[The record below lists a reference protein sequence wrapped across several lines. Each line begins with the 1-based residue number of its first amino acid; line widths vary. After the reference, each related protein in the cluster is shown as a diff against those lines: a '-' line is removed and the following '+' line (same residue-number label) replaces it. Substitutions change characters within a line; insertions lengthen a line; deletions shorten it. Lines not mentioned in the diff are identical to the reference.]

1 MVDALDS
8 LAAAG
13 SRAHHPRDTESVT
26 SFGSV
31 DGNVLYLVVCAVT
44 GADRT
49 LERIAAEQQAGWDVC
64 VVATERSLHWFD
76 AVAAE
81 TQTGHPLQTRMRVY
95 GEPLF
100 EPLGDRVLVAPG
112 GFNTINKI
120 ALGLADDMPSGLVC
134 EAIGRGVPVTIE
146 VQVGPGFAG
155 HPILATH
162 LDALE
167 AAGVELVFHTAD
179 PREPDPSHTDGTS

>member
-1 MVDALDS
+1 M
-8 LAAAG
+8 
-13 SRAHHPRDTESVT
+13 T
-26 SFGSV
+26 SFGSPGG
-31 DGNVLYLVVCAVT
+31 DVLYLVVCAVT

-49 LERIAAEQQAGWDVC
+49 LERIAEQQAQGWHVC

-76 AVAAE
+76 AAE
-81 TQTGHPLQTRMRVY
+81 AERVSGHALQTRMRVY

-167 AAGVELVFHTAD
+167 EAGVDFVFHTED
-179 PREPDPSHTDGTS
+179 PRT

>member
-1 MVDALDS
+1 MSPAPLV
-8 LAAAG
+8 AAPVLVG
-13 SRAHHPRDTESVT
+13 DTGLVS
-26 SFGSV
+26 SFGSQA
-31 DGNVLYLVVCAVT
+31 GNVLYLVVCAVT

-49 LERIAAEQQAGWDVC
+49 LERIAEQQAAGWDVC

-76 AVAAE
+76 AEAAE
-81 TQTGHPLQTRMRVY
+81 ALSGHRLQTRMRVF

-134 EAIGRGVPVTIE
+134 EALGRDVPITIE

-155 HPILATH
+155 HPVFPAHLNMLA
-162 LDALE
+162 D
-167 AAGVELVFHTAD
+167 AGVELVFHTDA
-179 PREPDPSHTDGTS
+179 PAGTN

>member
-1 MVDALDS
+1 M
-8 LAAAG
+8 
-13 SRAHHPRDTESVT
+13 
-26 SFGSV
+26 
-31 DGNVLYLVVCAVT
+31 LYLVVCAVT

-49 LERIAAEQQAGWDVC
+49 LERIAAEQEAGWDVC

-76 AVAAE
+76 ATDAE
-81 TQTGHPLQTRMRVY
+81 ALSGHSLQTRMRVF

-120 ALGLADDMPSGLVC
+120 ALGLADDMASGLVC

-155 HPILATH
+155 HPILATN

-167 AAGVELVFHTAD
+167 AAGVELVFHTDD
-179 PREPDPSHTDGTS
+179 PRSPDPFRGDGSS

>member
-1 MVDALDS
+1 M
-8 LAAAG
+8 
-13 SRAHHPRDTESVT
+13 VT
-26 SFGSV
+26 SFGSPS
-31 DGNVLYLVVCAVT
+31 GKVLYLVVCAVT

-49 LERIAAEQQAGWDVC
+49 VDRIAQEQANGWDVC

-76 AVAAE
+76 AEEAE
-81 TQTGHPLQTRMRVY
+81 QVSGHALQTRMRVH

-100 EPLGDRVLVAPG
+100 QPLGDQVLVAPG
-112 GFNTINKI
+112 GFNSISKF

-155 HPILATH
+155 HPILGTH

-167 AAGVELVFHTAD
+167 AAGVELVFHTED
-179 PREPDPSHTDGTS
+179 PRP

>member
-1 MVDALDS
+1 M
-8 LAAAG
+8 
-13 SRAHHPRDTESVT
+13 T

-31 DGNVLYLVVCAVT
+31 DGKVLYLVVCAVT
-44 GADRT
+44 TADRT
-49 LERIAAEQQAGWDVC
+49 LERIAEEQAKGWDVC

-76 AVAAE
+76 AEAAE
-81 TQTGHPLQTRMRVY
+81 RLSGHELQTRMRVY

-100 EPLGDRVLVAPG
+100 EPLGDRVLVAPA
-112 GFNTINKI
+112 GFNSISKF

-155 HPILATH
+155 HPALATH
-162 LDALE
+162 LDVLE
-167 AAGVELVFHTAD
+167 GAGVHLVFHTED
-179 PREPDPSHTDGTS
+179 PRA

>member
-1 MVDALDS
+1 MAL
-8 LAAAG
+8 
-13 SRAHHPRDTESVT
+13 AHGYLSQPATAHTGAVT
-26 SFGSV
+26 SFGSES
-31 DGNVLYLVVCAVT
+31 GNVLYLVVCAVT
-44 GADRT
+44 GADST
-49 LERIAAEQQAGWDVC
+49 LERIAREQASGWDVC

-76 AVAAE
+76 ADAAAE
-81 TQTGHPLQTRMRVY
+81 LSGHELQTRMRVF

-155 HPILATH
+155 HPILATN

-167 AAGVELVFHTAD
+167 AAGVELVFHTDD
-179 PREPDPSHTDGTS
+179 PRRQGAS

>member
-1 MVDALDS
+1 M
-8 LAAAG
+8 
-13 SRAHHPRDTESVT
+13 T
-26 SFGSV
+26 SFGSA

-49 LERIAAEQQAGWDVC
+49 LERVAAEQASGWNVC

-76 AVAAE
+76 AQAVE
-81 TQTGHPLQTRMRVY
+81 ELTGHAIQSRMRIF

-100 EPLGDRVLVAPG
+100 EPLGDRILLAPG

-134 EAIGRGVPVTIE
+134 EAIGRQVPVTIE
-146 VQVGPGFAG
+146 VQVGPGFGG

-162 LDALE
+162 LDLLE
-167 AAGVELVFHTAD
+167 SWGVELVFHTED
-179 PREPDPSHTDGTS
+179 PRS

>member
-1 MVDALDS
+1 M
-8 LAAAG
+8 
-13 SRAHHPRDTESVT
+13 T
-26 SFGSV
+26 SFGSPE
-31 DGNVLYLVVCAVT
+31 GNVLYLVVCAVT

-49 LERIAAEQQAGWDVC
+49 LERIAAEQAAGWDVC

-76 AVAAE
+76 AEAAAALS
-81 TQTGHPLQTRMRVY
+81 GHPLQTRMRVF

-120 ALGLADDMPSGLVC
+120 ALGLADDMASGLVC

-146 VQVGPGFAG
+146 VQVGPGFGG
-155 HPILATH
+155 HPILAKH
-162 LDALE
+162 LDFLE
-167 AAGVELVFHTAD
+167 DAGVEFVFHTDD
-179 PREPDPSHTDGTS
+179 PRQG